1 MKLFVVLA
9 LFVAI
14 SYAVPVEEV
23 DQKPEAESPLTI
35 VAVEADDN
43 SNNQNQNSDVVR
55 QKRQFG

>member
-23 DQKPEAESPLTI
+23 DQKQEAESPLTI
-35 VAVEADDN
+35 VAVEADES
-43 SNNQNQNSDVVR
+43 SNNQNNDLVR

>member
-23 DQKPEAESPLTI
+23 DQKQEAESPLTI
-35 VAVEADDN
+35 VALEDDN
-43 SNNQNQNSDVVR
+43 SSNNQNSDVVR